1 LYENLRLK
9 VHHRI
14 ERPSTDR
21 PLVLAI
27 GFFDG
32 LHRGHREILRTLL
45 RLRKPGYRAAVLTF
59 RNHPST
65 FLRPDR
71 VPPLLTTV
79 EERVNLLAESG
90 IDELFLV
97 PFDRHIAL
105 VEARSFCVDFVHG
118 VLEARALVVG
128 ENFRFGA
135 ERGGDATL
143 AREALAAFGCA
154 VEAVPPVS
162 DGGERISSTRVRAAV
177 MRGDMATAD
186 RLLAQSFA
194 LRGRVVLGEGRG
206 HDLGFPTA
214 NLDVAPEKTIPG
226 DGVYSVVGRY
236 DGRDYKGLV
245 SIGTNPTFDG
255 HKRTVEA
262 WLLDFQGTLY
272 GEELVLRDFRF
283 IREQRKFEAVD
294 ELLAQMRDDATHV
307 RFPSFLPS

>member
-1 LYENLRLK
+1 VK
-9 VHHRI
+9 VHHKI
-14 ERPSTDR
+14 EAPSTDR

-65 FLRPDR
+65 YLRPDR
-71 VPPLLTTV
+71 VPPLLSTV
-79 EERVNLLAESG
+79 DERVNLLAASG

-97 PFDRHIAL
+97 PFDEHIAP
-105 VEARSFCVDFVHG
+105 VDARSFCTDFVHG
-118 VLEARALVVG
+118 VLNARALVVG

-135 ERGGDATL
+135 GRGGDATL
-143 AREALAAFGCA
+143 AREALAEFGCA
-154 VEAVPPVS
+154 VEAVPPVN
-162 DGGERISSTRVRAAV
+162 DGDERISSTRVRAAV
-177 MRGDMATAD
+177 MRGDMETAN
-186 RLLAQSFA
+186 RLLAQTYA
-194 LRGRVVLGEGRG
+194 LRGRVTLGEGRG

-214 NLDVAPEKTIPG
+214 NLEVAPEKTLPA

-255 HKRTVEA
+255 RKRTVEA
-262 WLLDFQGTLY
+262 WLLDFQGTVY
-272 GEELVLRDFRF
+272 GEELALRDFSF
-283 IREQRKFEAVD
+283 IREQRKFDGVP
-294 ELLAQMRDDATHV
+294 ELLEQMREDATHV

>member
-1 LYENLRLK
+1 MK
-9 VHHRI
+9 VHHKI
-14 ERPSTDR
+14 EAPSTDR

-65 FLRPDR
+65 YLRPDR
-71 VPPLLTTV
+71 VPPLLSTV
-79 EERVNLLAESG
+79 DERVNLLAASG

-97 PFDRHIAL
+97 PFDEHIAP
-105 VEARSFCVDFVHG
+105 VDARSFCTDFVHG
-118 VLEARALVVG
+118 VLNARALVVG

-135 ERGGDATL
+135 GRGGDATL
-143 AREALAAFGCA
+143 AREALAEFGCA
-154 VEAVPPVS
+154 VEAVPPVN
-162 DGGERISSTRVRAAV
+162 DGDERISSTRVRAAV
-177 MRGDMATAD
+177 MRGDMETAN
-186 RLLAQSFA
+186 RLLAQTYA
-194 LRGRVVLGEGRG
+194 LRGRVTLGEGRG

-214 NLDVAPEKTIPG
+214 NLEVAPEKTLPA

-255 HKRTVEA
+255 RKRTVEA
-262 WLLDFQGTLY
+262 WLLDFQGTVY
-272 GEELVLRDFRF
+272 GEELALRDFSF
-283 IREQRKFEAVD
+283 IREQRKFDGVP
-294 ELLAQMRDDATHV
+294 ELLEQMREDATHV

>member
-1 LYENLRLK
+1 
-9 VHHRI
+9 
-14 ERPSTDR
+14 
-21 PLVLAI
+21 
-27 GFFDG
+27 
-32 LHRGHREILRTLL
+32 
-45 RLRKPGYRAAVLTF
+45 
-59 RNHPST
+59 
-65 FLRPDR
+65 
-71 VPPLLTTV
+71 
-79 EERVNLLAESG
+79 VNLLAESG